1 MVNSKSINVVWFK
14 RDLRLLDHEP
24 LLLAQQS
31 DIPTLLIYILEP
43 MILEDPHYSERH
55 FNFIKESLADMNRKL
70 ATCDTQILFIESDA
84 MVAFEKLNQLYD
96 IKTVYSYQE
105 TGLLITF
112 KRDLALKKW
121 FKKHDIIWNESVSNG
136 VIRGLK
142 NRKKWKE
149 HWIDFM
155 NQDLQHPD
163 YDHFKLLTTTEI
175 KNISTSFKILDT
187 TTPSNDVFQK
197 GGTTT
202 ALRYFDSFLKER
214 ISGYNRHYSKPLTSR
229 KYSSRLSPYLAWGN
243 LSVRTVAQKASGSR
257 KFIKDKRNLNSF
269 LSRLRWQA
277 HFIEKFEMEYQL
289 EYRSVHPAFRDLGKV
304 SNPEWQ
310 RAWREG
316 NTGYPLVDA
325 AMRCLNTTGFV
336 NFRMRA
342 MLMSFFTFH
351 LWQPWQEASN
361 HLSSQFLDFE
371 PGIHYPQ
378 LQMQA
383 GVTGI
388 NIIRVYNP
396 IKNSLEHDPEGIFI
410 KKWVPE
416 LAHLP
421 LRFIH
426 EPWKMSA
433 MEQVFHDFQLG
444 RDYAA
449 PLVDDTLSRK
459 RAQDI
464 LYGIK
469 NSLKA
474 KKQSKDVIAKHTNPN
489 REIWPGGDELRRN

>member
-1 MVNSKSINVVWFK
+1 MKPINVVWFK

-31 DIPTLLIYILEP
+31 GIPTLLVYILEP
-43 MILEDPHYSERH
+43 MILEDPHYSQRH

-70 ATCDTQILFIESDA
+70 VCCNTQLFIIESEA
-84 MVAFEKLNQLYD
+84 VEAFAKLHQLFE

-121 FKKHDIIWNESVSNG
+121 FKQHGIAWNESVSNG

-142 NRKKWKE
+142 NRKQWKE

-163 YDHFKLLTTTEI
+163 YDQFSLVNRKDVDSI
-175 KNISTSFKILDT
+175 RSQFKIVDT
-187 TTPSNDVFQK
+187 TTPSNRIFQK
-197 GGTTT
+197 GGTST

-214 ISGYNRHYSKPLTSR
+214 ISGYNRNYSKPLTSR

-243 LSVRTVAQKASGSR
+243 FSVRMVAQKASGSR
-257 KFIKDKRNLNSF
+257 QFIKDKRNLNSF

-289 EYRSVHPAFRDLGKV
+289 EWRSVHPAFRNLGKV
-304 SNPEWQ
+304 SHPEWQ
-310 RAWREG
+310 QAWREG
-316 NTGYPLVDA
+316 KTGYPLVDA
-325 AMRCLNTTGFV
+325 AMRCLNATGFV
-336 NFRMRA
+336 NFRLRA

-361 HLSSQFLDFE
+361 HLSSMFLDFE

-396 IKNSLEHDPEGIFI
+396 IKNSLEHDPDGDFI

-416 LAHLP
+416 LTHLP

-433 MEQVFHDFQLG
+433 MEQVFHDFELG
-444 RDYAA
+444 RNYPV

-474 KKQSKDVIAKHTNPN
+474 KKQSQQVIAKHTNPN
-489 REIWPGGDELRRN
+489 REVWPGGDELRGNS